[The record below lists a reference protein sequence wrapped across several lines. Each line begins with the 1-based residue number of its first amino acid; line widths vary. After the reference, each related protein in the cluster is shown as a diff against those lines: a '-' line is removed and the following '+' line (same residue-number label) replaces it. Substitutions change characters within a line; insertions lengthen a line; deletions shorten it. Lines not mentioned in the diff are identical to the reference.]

1 MKKNNSYLRNVLFL
15 FGILSSALINSEIGV
30 KPLGK
35 IHYQN
40 NFLKNLSL
48 DVSESEKVTV
58 TNDEKVNVV
67 IKLDYEL
74 FDSLSLLDDDNAQQS
89 KNELLSQGRE
99 YYSKKNKELMN
110 NINTERMND
119 LYVSR
124 YSPFISF
131 NVDSKDLNTV
141 YEEDLETLSKKAF
154 VESINIYNNKNYRPM
169 MSANKPGSGVTEVAN
184 TYNVTGKGV
193 KVGMLECGILDKNNA
208 NFTGKTVVAR
218 NQLLVIETVTDH
230 ATAVASVIGGINN
243 GIAPDCSIYSVQLV
257 GGDPI
262 NEIEWLLDQKVDVIN
277 MSYGDSEPNGI
288 YSNDSAY
295 MDFVANTYKTIFV
308 AAIGNDGFESNYVAN
323 PALGY
328 NVFGVGACDYKSPV
342 PFGYSPSKVEKG
354 PDKPSITAPGNALT
368 IANLAGTF
376 SGTSFSS
383 AFVTGC
389 VALMLEYR
397 PALKLHPERVYALL
411 TANAR
416 TSLITSD
423 YVGLR
428 TKAGAGG
435 LSITKVFKNIDN
447 IFYGTVTSRTAYEK
461 SIELSIDSGHS
472 MQVAAYWL
480 AYADGNANNTKHTDY
495 DLFLIDSSPSYVL
508 KARSYKNN
516 FEYFEWKCNSSDDYI
531 LSFDLAGEMVQ
542 SPDQFCVAYC
552 IN

>member
-40 NFLKNLSL
+40 SFLKNLSL

-74 FDSLSLLDDDNAQQS
+74 FDSSSLLDDDNAQQS

-99 YYSKKNKELMN
+99 YYSKKNQELMN
-110 NINTERMND
+110 SINAERMND

-184 TYNVTGKGV
+184 TYNVTGRGV

-218 NQLLVIETVTDH
+218 NQLFVIETVTDH

-308 AAIGNDGFESNYVAN
+308 AAIGNDGLESDYVAN

-328 NVFGVGACDYKSPV
+328 NVFGVGVCDYKSPV
-342 PFGYSPSKVEKG
+342 PFVYSPSKVEKG

-416 TSLITSD
+416 TSHITSD

-428 TKAGAGG
+428 TRAGAGG
-435 LSITKVFKNIDN
+435 LSITKIFNNIDN

>member
-58 TNDEKVNVV
+58 ANDEKVNVV

-74 FDSLSLLDDDNAQQS
+74 FDSSSLLDDTNVQQS

-99 YYSKKNKELMN
+99 YYSKKNQELMN

-154 VESINIYNNKNYRPM
+154 VESINIYNNKKYQPLMNT
-169 MSANKPGSGVTEVAN
+169 NKEKTGVN
-184 TYNVTGKGV
+184 SIRSTYNVTGQGI
-193 KVGMLECGILDKNNA
+193 KVGMLECGILDTSNA
-208 NFTGKTVVAR
+208 NFVGKTVVAR

-230 ATAVASVIGGINN
+230 ATTVASIIGGIN
-243 GIAPDCSIYSVQLV
+243 GIATDCSIYSVQLF
-257 GGDPI
+257 GTDPS
-262 NEIEWLLDQKVDVIN
+262 NEIEWLLDQNVDVIN
-277 MSYGDSEPNGI
+277 MSYGEKEPTGI
-288 YSNDSAY
+288 YANDAAY
-295 MDFVANTYKTIFV
+295 VDFVANTYKVIF
-308 AAIGNDGFESNYVAN
+308 IGAVGNEGDDSGYVGN

-328 NVFGVGACDYKSPV
+328 NVLGIGCCDYKSPV
-342 PFGYSPSKVEKG
+342 PFGFSSYKVEKG
-354 PDKPSITAPGNALT
+354 PDKPNITAPGYCLKVMNT
-368 IANLAGTF
+368 EEYDY

-411 TANAR
+411 TANTR

>member
-40 NFLKNLSL
+40 SFLKNLSL

-74 FDSLSLLDDDNAQQS
+74 FDSSSLLDDDNAQQS

-99 YYSKKNKELMN
+99 YYSKKNQELMN
-110 NINTERMND
+110 NINAERMND

-184 TYNVTGKGV
+184 TYNVTGRGV

-218 NQLLVIETVTDH
+218 NQLFVIETVTDH

-308 AAIGNDGFESNYVAN
+308 AAIGNDGFESDYVAN

-354 PDKPSITAPGNALT
+354 PDKPSITAPGHSLT
-368 IANLAGTF
+368 IANLAGKF

-423 YVGLR
+423 HVGLR

-435 LSITKVFKNIDN
+435 LSITKVFNNIDN

-516 FEYFEWKCNSSDDYI
+516 FEYFEWKCNYSDDYI